1 MPIVEIEIILKPDEI
16 IHSEIV
22 EELADQLGEIFGSPK
37 GTTWVKVHTL
47 ANDHYAENGG
57 LPDRVF
63 PVFVSILKSKL
74 PGKEEMQNEVEKITG
89 AVAQICGRPSGNVHV
104 IYLPEGRDRVAFGGK
119 LVS

>member
-22 EELADQLGEIFGSPK
+22 EELANQLGEIFGSPK
-37 GTTWVKVHTL
+37 GTTWVKVRGL
-47 ANDHYAENGG
+47 ANDHYAENGEI
-57 LPDRVF
+57 PNRVF

-74 PGKEEMQNEVEKITG
+74 PSKEEMRNEVERITG
-89 AVAQICGRPSGNVHV
+89 AVAQICGRPSGNVH
-104 IYLPEGRDRVAFGGK
+104 IFYLPEGRERVAFGGK